1 MAKKERKPEPVE
13 APSSSESEA
22 ASSSESE
29 TTDKPAKRKSAAEI
43 RRINKEKQRV
53 AREGSDSTRAAAHQ
67 YLRQWSD
74 DRASWKFNKA
84 RQLWIIRH
92 LYLESQVP
100 NDVFDLAIQYLD
112 GSGDVLRKSLVSDA
126 RLVAEPMS
134 AITAELQT
142 MRSKALGLMPSHVTK
157 AEANAVR
164 RTKSSKEKPTATTAA
179 AAASTAKEGEKT
191 KGAEEPVSVPA
202 EKGEADSATSETA
215 VKRAARVIEVL
226 AADRQS
232 VPVEPPKGAG
242 KKRKQPEP
250 ESSAD
255 SSDDE
260 DKKKRK
266 NKRSDKKEK
275 IKDKKD
281 KKEKSKDKKEKK
293 EKSKDKKDKKDKK

>member
-191 KGAEEPVSVPA
+191 KGAEEPV
-202 EKGEADSATSETA
+202 
-215 VKRAARVIEVL
+215 
-226 AADRQS
+226 
-232 VPVEPPKGAG
+232 
-242 KKRKQPEP
+242 
-250 ESSAD
+250 
-255 SSDDE
+255 
-260 DKKKRK
+260 
-266 NKRSDKKEK
+266 
-275 IKDKKD
+275 
-281 KKEKSKDKKEKK
+281 
-293 EKSKDKKDKKDKK
+293 